1 MITSRQGIIAFMKIL
16 APVLVFEFGL
26 AMFLLT
32 DPKRML
38 EGELF
43 FNGMALTVAGAVWL
57 IKNIMIK

>member
-1 MITSRQGIIAFMKIL
+1 MKAFMKIL